1 LSQLK
6 STQDLKKDHITIRRI
21 KDIASKCSNRLYET
35 KHVPIE
41 DIEIISVVIEEFV
54 DRFHHVKEE
63 KAYFPETKEKGEFS
77 EDIRKFLIEHEF
89 GRRIAIML
97 RKAVNKWKSN
107 INESY
112 QDEEQ
117 KRNFLEPIARFLKTY
132 AIFIEDHTGKED
144 KFFDSIEE
152 GRIISAS
159 EDELLLMHYESCMNQ
174 AGGKIRMDQMIKL
187 IDYLENREWM
197 QERSS

>member
-1 LSQLK
+1 MK
-6 STQDLKKDHITIRRI
+6 STQDLKDDHITIRRI
-21 KDIASKCSNRLYET
+21 KDIASKCSKKLYEA
-35 KHVPIE
+35 KYVPIE
-41 DIEIISVVIEEFV
+41 DIEVISVVIEEFV
-54 DRFHHVKEE
+54 DHFHHGKEE
-63 KAYFPETKEKGEFS
+63 TAYFPETKERSEFS

-97 RKAVNKWKSN
+97 RKAVNNWKSK

-117 KRNFLEPIARFLKTY
+117 KRIFLEPIARFLKTY
-132 AIFIEDHTGKED
+132 AIFIEDHTSKED

-152 GRIISAS
+152 GKIISAT
-159 EDELLLMHYESCMNQ
+159 EDESLLVHYESCMNQ
-174 AGGKIRMDQMIKL
+174 AGGKIRIDQMIKL

-197 QERSS
+197 KE

>member
-1 LSQLK
+1 MK

-21 KDIASKCSNRLYET
+21 KDIALKCSNSLYET
-35 KHVPIE
+35 KLVPIE

-54 DRFHHVKEE
+54 DHFHHGKEE

-89 GRRIAIML
+89 GRRIAIIL
-97 RKAVNKWKSN
+97 RKAINNWKSKV
-107 INESY
+107 NESY

-117 KRNFLEPIARFLKTY
+117 KRNFIEPIARFLKTY

-144 KFFDSIEE
+144 RFFDSIEKDK
-152 GRIISAS
+152 IISAS
-159 EDELLLMHYESCMNQ
+159 EDQLLLMLYESCMNQ
-174 AGGKIRMDQMIKL
+174 AGGKIRMDQMVKL

-197 QERSS
+197 KE

>member
-1 LSQLK
+1 LK

-21 KDIASKCSNRLYET
+21 KDIALKCSNRLYEA

-54 DRFHHVKEE
+54 DHFHHGKEE

-97 RKAVNKWKSN
+97 RKAIYNWKTKV
-107 INESY
+107 NESY
-112 QDEEQ
+112 QDEKQ
-117 KRNFLEPIARFLKTY
+117 KRNFIEPIARFLKTY

-144 KFFDSIEE
+144 RFFDSIEKDK
-152 GRIISAS
+152 IISAS
-159 EDELLLMHYESCMNQ
+159 KDQLLLLHYESCMNQ
-174 AGGKIRMDQMIKL
+174 AGGKIRMDQMVKL

-197 QERSS
+197 KE

>member
-1 LSQLK
+1 MK

-21 KDIASKCSNRLYET
+21 KDIALKCSNRLYET
-35 KHVPIE
+35 KRVPIE

-54 DRFHHVKEE
+54 DHFHHGKEE
-63 KAYFPETKEKGEFS
+63 KAYFPGTKEKGEFS

-97 RKAVNKWKSN
+97 RKAINNWKSKV
-107 INESY
+107 NESI

-117 KRNFLEPIARFLKTY
+117 KRNFIEPIARFLKTY

-144 KFFDSIEE
+144 RFFDSIEKDK
-152 GRIISAS
+152 IISAS
-159 EDELLLMHYESCMNQ
+159 EDQLLLMHYESCMNQ
-174 AGGKIRMDQMIKL
+174 VGGKIRMDQMLKL

-197 QERSS
+197 KE

>member
-1 LSQLK
+1 MK
-6 STQDLKKDHITIRRI
+6 STQDLKHDHITIRRI
-21 KDIASKCSNRLYET
+21 KDVALTCSNKLYEA
-35 KHVPIE
+35 KYVPIE

-54 DRFHHVKEE
+54 DHFHHGKEE
-63 KAYFPETKEKGEFS
+63 TAYFPETNVNSKFS

-107 INESY
+107 INESF

-117 KRNFLEPIARFLKTY
+117 KRKILEPIARFLKTY

-197 QERSS
+197 EE

>member
-1 LSQLK
+1 
-6 STQDLKKDHITIRRI
+6 
-21 KDIASKCSNRLYET
+21 LYET

-54 DRFHHVKEE
+54 DHFHHGKEE
-63 KAYFPETKEKGEFS
+63 KAYFPGTKEKGEFS

-117 KRNFLEPIARFLKTY
+117 KRNSLEPIARFLKTY

-197 QERSS
+197 EE